1 MVAAYI
7 LIGVICVAFI
17 VLATFA
23 MCKVSGE
30 ADRRSEI
37 MYQQW
42 LAAHNEEEKE

>member
-7 LIGVICVAFI
+7 LIGIGCVAFI

-30 ADRRSEI
+30 ADRRDEI